1 MFLHSTGFPYEED
14 RDYDYET
21 DNKEIE
27 NDADINSI
35 KDFPTPTFTTESSN
49 MIVNEG
55 DTACFCGQNKE
66 FVRATRA
73 TGGEFAEVNEFPW
86 AALLNLSST
95 ESNKTV
101 RCGGTL
107 IKDRL
112 GYSQKVPDGIYI
124 VPDDRY
130 ILTSAHCLQQDSLSG
145 DIEFLFD
152 DITVILGNTK
162 KHS

>member
-1 MFLHSTGFPYEED
+1 MVACIPQYPPLLLV
-14 RDYDYET
+14 
-21 DNKEIE
+21 
-27 NDADINSI
+27 SI
-35 KDFPTPTFTTESSN
+35 KNIILIQRT
-49 MIVNEG
+49 
-55 DTACFCGQNKE
+55 
-66 FVRATRA
+66 TRA
-73 TGGEFAEVNEFPW
+73 TGGEFADVNEFPW

-95 ESNKTV
+95 ESNQTV